1 MGYKEEF
8 CHGYGGETDCPEKL
22 GMPHHWKIQNGQ
34 GFEQHNLVKDIP
46 ACGTGVGLNDLKVFL
61 PTQTIL

>member
-1 MGYKEEF
+1 MLMVVRQIVQRSWG
-8 CHGYGGETDCPEKL
+8 CPIIESV
-22 GMPHHWKIQNGQ
+22 KIQNGQ
-34 GFEQHNLVKDIP
+34 GFEQHNLVKDVP